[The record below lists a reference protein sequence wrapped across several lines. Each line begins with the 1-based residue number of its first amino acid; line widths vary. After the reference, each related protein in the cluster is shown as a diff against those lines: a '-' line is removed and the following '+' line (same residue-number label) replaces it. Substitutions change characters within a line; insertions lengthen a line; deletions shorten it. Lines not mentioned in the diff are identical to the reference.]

1 MSKIVDFFKNY
12 YYHILIESK
21 ISKIDFFE
29 LKKIAEEY
37 NKVQAF
43 PVGED
48 YENDEIEDADI
59 DHVMKIYSANN
70 GGADIYYKNVHVSI
84 IDNDKQH
91 IIRVSIKK
99 ENDVWVFKKNNKTF
113 NTANPITETM
123 NIYLYYNVNVMD
135 DRFCENSNYIDGN
148 WNEYV
153 YNTLIDINDMIY
165 GFTQYSQFSKD
176 YSKK

>member
-1 MSKIVDFFKNY
+1 
-12 YYHILIESK
+12 
-21 ISKIDFFE
+21 
-29 LKKIAEEY
+29 
-37 NKVQAF
+37 
-43 PVGED
+43 
-48 YENDEIEDADI
+48 
-59 DHVMKIYSANN
+59 
-70 GGADIYYKNVHVSI
+70 
-84 IDNDKQH
+84 
-91 IIRVSIKK
+91 VSIKK
-99 ENDVWVFKKNNKTF
+99 ENDAWVFKKNNKTF

-135 DRFCENSNYIDGN
+135 DRFCENSNYLDGN